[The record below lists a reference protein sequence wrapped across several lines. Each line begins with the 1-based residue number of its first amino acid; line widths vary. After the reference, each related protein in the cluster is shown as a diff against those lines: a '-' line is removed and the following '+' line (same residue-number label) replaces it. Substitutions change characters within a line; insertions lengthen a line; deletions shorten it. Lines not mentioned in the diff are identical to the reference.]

1 MSLFQYLKFRQ
12 LFLFLFTVA
21 KVSSKMVFLLLTVV
35 FKMVLLYEFTIWTG
49 MVVECKEKRE
59 DDFMVVILS

>member
-1 MSLFQYLKFRQ
+1 M
-12 LFLFLFTVA
+12 FTVA

-49 MVVECKEKRE
+49 MVVESKEKG
-59 DDFMVVILS
+59 VKKKV